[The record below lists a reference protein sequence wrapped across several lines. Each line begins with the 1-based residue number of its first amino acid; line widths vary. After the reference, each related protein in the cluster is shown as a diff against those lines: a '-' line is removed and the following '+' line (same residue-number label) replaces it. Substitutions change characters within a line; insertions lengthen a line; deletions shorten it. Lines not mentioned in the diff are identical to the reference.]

1 MLFFRKIPTSLL
13 VLLLSSGSIFSQ
25 SGDGLD
31 FLDKVE
37 NIQIP
42 KETDEPKTGSTK
54 TTTTTTKPST
64 TTKTTTT
71 TVKPTPTQPAPQKTV
86 TKTSP
91 KTTVTKTTST
101 PTKTVPK
108 QQPAPTT
115 IATTNTT
122 PPPTTRVAPVIE
134 EEIVSPE
141 KASQLWIDAPLA
153 MDPDYLPGFS
163 SVKGDLADNKLDEE
177 DKKESEPLKEFSRP
191 LPQLDGNFSIWGSL
205 MEFLSKYQKA
215 FYIFGILLLF
225 AIYRLKSGRNSSS
238 SRKSTPTIR
247 RMRR

>member
-1 MLFFRKIPTSLL
+1 M
-13 VLLLSSGSIFSQ
+13 VLLLSSGSIIAQ

-42 KETDEPKTGSTK
+42 KETDEPKSGSTNTNTTKTKPSATK
-54 TTTTTTKPST
+54 TTTST
-64 TTKTTTT
+64 TG
-71 TVKPTPTQPAPQKTV
+71 VKPAPTQPAPKKTV
-86 TKTSP
+86 TKTVP
-91 KTTVTKTTST
+91 KTTVTKTTPP

-115 IATTNTT
+115 TTTLE
-122 PPPTTRVAPVIE
+122 PTTTRTAPTT
-134 EEIVSPE
+134 EEIISPE
-141 KASQLWIDAPLA
+141 KAKQIWIDAPLA

-163 SVKGDLADNKLDEE
+163 STKTELVDNKMEGE
-177 DKKESEPLKEFSRP
+177 NKKDSEPVKEFSRP
-191 LPQLDGNFSIWGSL
+191 LPHLDGNFSIWGSFV
-205 MEFLSKYQKA
+205 EFLSKYQKA